1 MGFTIPEIDT
11 VLAKYAE
18 LSYKTNL
25 KFCKENVQDAILGTS
40 DAIDELM
47 KEMAYKM
54 TVREIEQ
61 GIQGFET
68 KLNTVSNSLG
78 QIP

>member
-25 KFCKENVQDAILGTS
+25 KFCKENVQDTLLDTS
-40 DAIDELM
+40 DSMDELM
-47 KEMAYKM
+47 REMAYKM

-61 GIQGFET
+61 GVQGFET

-78 QIP
+78 

>member
-18 LSYKTNL
+18 LSYKANL
-25 KFCKENVQDAILGTS
+25 KFCKENVQDAILDTS
-40 DAIDELM
+40 DAMDELM
-47 KEMAYKM
+47 REMAYKM

-78 QIP
+78 

>member
-25 KFCKENVQDAILGTS
+25 KFCEENVQDVLLDTS
-40 DAIDELM
+40 DAMDELM

-78 QIP
+78 

>member
-25 KFCKENVQDAILGTS
+25 KFCEGNVQDILFDTS
-40 DAIDELM
+40 DVMDELM
-47 KEMAYKM
+47 REMAYKM
-54 TVREIEQ
+54 TIREIEQ

-78 QIP
+78 

>member
-1 MGFTIPEIDT
+1 MFTIPEIDA

-25 KFCKENVQDAILGTS
+25 KFCKESVQGSLFDTS
-40 DAIDELM
+40 DATDELM
-47 KEMAYKM
+47 EEMAYKM

-61 GIQGFET
+61 GVQGFET

-78 QIP
+78 

>member
-18 LSYKTNL
+18 LSYKANL
-25 KFCKENVQDAILGTS
+25 KFCKENVQDAILDTS
-40 DAIDELM
+40 DAMDELM
-47 KEMAYKM
+47 REMAYKM

-68 KLNTVSNSLG
+68 KLNTVTNSLG
-78 QIP
+78 